1 MKIAIVGAAGWIGN
15 EILQEAKSRGH
26 KIIALVRDP
35 SKITDT
41 DIEVRPFDITDNSQS
56 LTQATQDADVVVSA
70 ISGRHNNDHSIFSTA
85 ASRYLSQLPES
96 SVNRLVW
103 VGGAGSLEVAPGVKL
118 IDTENFPEEYR
129 AEAKGMG
136 EALKV
141 FNTSNSNLNW
151 TFISPAALLFPGEK
165 TGSYQTGKEQ
175 LLVDDQGE
183 SKISASDYALAF
195 VDELEQALY
204 PQMRICV
211 AY

>member
-1 MKIAIVGAAGWIGN
+1 
-15 EILQEAKSRGH
+15 
-26 KIIALVRDP
+26 
-35 SKITDT
+35 
-41 DIEVRPFDITDNSQS
+41 
-56 LTQATQDADVVVSA
+56 
-70 ISGRHNNDHSIFSTA
+70 
-85 ASRYLSQLPES
+85 
-96 SVNRLVW
+96 
-103 VGGAGSLEVAPGVKL
+103 
-118 IDTENFPEEYR
+118 
-129 AEAKGMG
+129 MG